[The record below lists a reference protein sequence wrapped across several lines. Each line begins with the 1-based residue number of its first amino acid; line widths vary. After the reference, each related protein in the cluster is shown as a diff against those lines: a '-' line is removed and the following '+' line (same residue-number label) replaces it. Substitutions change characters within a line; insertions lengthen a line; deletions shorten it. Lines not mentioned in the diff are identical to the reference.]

1 MQKLWGGRFE
11 GKTDELIEKL
21 NNSLAFDA
29 RLWKQDIAGSIAH
42 ATMLGTT
49 GIIPREDSALIVAGL
64 KALMS
69 ELASGEIFL
78 PPDAEDVHTAVE
90 GLLKERLGTVAGK
103 LHTARSR
110 NDQIATDI
118 RLYLRDECAGIEMEV
133 RSLQQTLL
141 DLSENEF
148 ETTMPGFT
156 HMQHG
161 QPVVL
166 AHHLLAYFWMLDR
179 DRERLE
185 DCKRRI
191 NRMPL
196 GAGAMAGTSFPINR
210 QQTKELLGFK
220 EILEN
225 SMDAVAD
232 RDFAIEFLAFASI
245 LMMHLSRLAEEIILW
260 NSPEFGW
267 IHLDDAVTTGS
278 SIMPQKKNPD
288 VAELARGKTGRV
300 YGSLMSL
307 LTLMKGLPLTYN
319 KDMQEDKE
327 PLFDTLDTLNLVI
340 PAMQK
345 TLATAKFRKD
355 RLQKSTYGDFS
366 TATDLADYLARK
378 GMPFREAHHVSG
390 RVVQH
395 CLQNEIGLEQIDG
408 KTLAEFSP
416 LLAENP
422 EAALSI
428 LTVASSVASRT
439 SEGGTAPS
447 AVKIQWE
454 RAKEK
459 LASSPDW
466 ASVLPTPFT
475 P

>member
-11 GKTDELIEKL
+11 GKTDELIERL
-21 NNSLAFDA
+21 NNSLVFDA
-29 RLWKQDIAGSIAH
+29 RLWKQDIEGSVAH

-49 GIIPREDSALIVAGL
+49 GIIPVGEAEAIVSGL
-64 KALMS
+64 KS
-69 ELASGEIFL
+69 LAEDLRTGVVTL

-90 GLLKERLGTVAGK
+90 GLLTERLGPVAGK

-118 RLYLRDECAGIEMEV
+118 RLYLREESDVVDSEV
-133 RSLQQTLL
+133 EALQQTLL
-141 DLSENEF
+141 DLAKEEF
-148 ETTMPGFT
+148 ETVMPGFT

-166 AHHLLAYFWMLDR
+166 AHHLLAYFWMLAR
-179 DRERLE
+179 DRERFA
-185 DCKRRI
+185 DCRRRI

-196 GAGAMAGTSFPINR
+196 GAGAMAGTSFPIDRR
-210 QQTKELLGFK
+210 QTQEALGF
-220 EILEN
+220 EAILEN

-232 RDFAIEFLAFASI
+232 RDFVIEFLACASI

-260 NSPEFGW
+260 NAPEFGW
-267 IHLDDAVTTGS
+267 ILLDDAVTTGS

-300 YGSLMSL
+300 YGDLMSL

-327 PLFDTLDTLNLVI
+327 PLFDALDTMRLVL

-345 TLATAKFRKD
+345 TLSTARFRKE
-355 RLQKSTYGDFS
+355 RLQQSTYGDFS
-366 TATDLADYLARK
+366 TATDLADYLARQ
-378 GMPFREAHHVSG
+378 GMPFREAHHVAG

-395 CLQNEIGLEQIDG
+395 CLQAGHGLEAIDAE
-408 KTLAEFSP
+408 TLSGFSP
-416 LLAENP
+416 FLAQNP

-447 AVKIQWE
+447 AVRIQWE
-454 RAKEK
+454 RAKAK
-459 LASSPDW
+459 L
-466 ASVLPTPFT
+466 TERT
-475 P
+475 Q

>member
-1 MQKLWGGRFE
+1 MQKLWGGRFA
-11 GKTDELIEKL
+11 GKTDELIERL
-21 NNSLAFDA
+21 NNSLSFDA
-29 RLWKQDIAGSIAH
+29 RLWKQDIEGSVAH

-49 GIIPREDSALIVAGL
+49 KILSQEDSALIVQGL
-64 KALMS
+64 KALA
-69 ELASGEIFL
+69 EDLAAGTIAL

-90 GLLKERLGTVAGK
+90 GLLRERLGPVAGK

-118 RLYLRDECAGIEMEV
+118 RLYLREECDIVNSEV
-133 RSLQQTLL
+133 IAIQQTLL
-141 DLSENEF
+141 DLSEKEF
-148 ETTMPGFT
+148 ETVMPGFT

-179 DRERLE
+179 DRERLA
-185 DCKRRI
+185 DCRRRI
-191 NRMPL
+191 NRLPL
-196 GAGAMAGTSFPINR
+196 GAGAMAGTGFPIDR
-210 QQTKELLGFK
+210 QQVKQLLGF
-220 EILEN
+220 EAILEN
-225 SMDAVAD
+225 SMDAVAE

-245 LMMHLSRLAEEIILW
+245 LMMHLSRLAEEIIVW
-260 NSPEFGW
+260 NSPEFSW

-327 PLFDTLDTLNLVI
+327 PLFDTIDTLSLVI
-340 PAMQK
+340 PAMRK
-345 TLATAKFRKD
+345 TLSTATFRKD
-355 RLQKSTYGDFS
+355 RLQRSTFGDFS
-366 TATDLADYLARK
+366 TATDLADYLVRK
-378 GMPFREAHHVSG
+378 GLPFREAHHVVG
-390 RVVQH
+390 EVVQY
-395 CLQNEIGLEQIDG
+395 CILGNRTLE
-408 KTLAEFSP
+408 TLDPPDLCSFHP
-416 LLAENP
+416 LLAQFANE
-422 EAALSI
+422 ALSV

-447 AVKIQWE
+447 AVRIQWE
-454 RAKEK
+454 RAKAA
-459 LASSPDW
+459 LA
-466 ASVLPTPFT
+466 L
-475 P
+475 